1 MKPPIMLSKHKQ
13 VDRDRTK
20 ALVAIGFASVAL
32 VSGFIVARAFWS
44 QANYLNKVA
53 DQKEAAVEQ
62 LNKNKESIDQLKKSY
77 AEFIAGNPNIIG
89 GSATGTDLQD
99 GDNAKLV
106 LDALPSTYDY
116 PAFVT
121 SVEALIRPNKITE
134 IKGVDDVAQQS
145 LQDGAPTAVEMP
157 ITVTFTTSY
166 DGFKNVM
173 ELFRRSIRPLKV
185 NKLILG
191 GTNNELDVTIEVAS
205 YFQSGTTMRIERNEV
220 Q

>member
-1 MKPPIMLSKHKQ
+1 MKPPIMTTKHRQ
-13 VDRDRTK
+13 VDRDRTV

-32 VSGFIVARAFWS
+32 VAGFILARAFWS

-62 LNKNKESIDQLKKSY
+62 LNTNKESIDQLKKSY
-77 AEFIAGNPNIIG
+77 SEFISGNPNIIG
-89 GSATGTDLQD
+89 GANNGTGLLD
-99 GDNAKLV
+99 GDNAKLI

-121 SVEALIRPNKITE
+121 TIESLIRPNKITE
-134 IKGVDDVAQQS
+134 LKGVDDVAQQS
-145 LQDGAPTAVEMP
+145 IEGGAPAAVEMP
-157 ITVTFTTSY
+157 ITITFTTSY

-173 ELFRRSIRPLKV
+173 DLFKRSIRPLKV
-185 NKLILG
+185 NKLVLG
-191 GTNNELDVTIEVAS
+191 GTNSDLDVTIEVVS
-205 YFQSGTTMRIERNEV
+205 YFQPGTTMRIERNEV